1 LRTAAKATISLRAR
15 LIYPTP
21 SNDSV
26 AERGDTIPKIFKG
39 LFIMKKSLLAGASAL
54 LACSPAMLMAEEG
67 MWLPSQTGSLA
78 ADLKAA
84 GLELDPATLGDLNR
98 PPLTAIAS
106 LGGCSAAFLS
116 PQGLVATNHH
126 CVAGSLQYNS
136 SPENDYLTNGFLA
149 KTLGDELPAAP
160 GSRVY
165 VIEDLRNVTAAML
178 KGADKLD
185 GRARYD
191 RLQANRTALI
201 EACEKQANRRCD
213 VRAYFGGQQ
222 YWLQQQ
228 LEIKD
233 VRLVYAPA
241 AGVGNFGGEKDNW
254 MWPRHTGDFSFYRAY
269 VAPDGSSAAFSK
281 DNVPFKP
288 KAWLPIAKDG
298 VKDGDFI
305 MVAGFP
311 GTTERLR
318 TAEEARFYYEEL
330 YPYQQRMLAEYG
342 DRIDELT
349 AGNQAA
355 AIAYAAT
362 LQGVENY
369 EKKIAG
375 QMAGADAIS
384 LVEKKQAEEAGF
396 RAWIKA
402 DPKREAQYGAALAE
416 LDRLIAESNAEALA
430 DAKRGMLG
438 RGQLYGAAR
447 QLYRWAN
454 EQAKPDKDREP
465 GYQERDRA
473 FMTQGMQRIER
484 RYVAE
489 IDKALWADGI
499 AEYRTLPA
507 DKRSAAFD
515 AFMEGRDLASFYAAT
530 ELGNTAKR
538 MEWMGKSVA
547 DFKASSDPFIQLAV
561 ATYDEA
567 MANEAKEKARS
578 GTVQKARSKVMEARL
593 AYAASQGKQMYPDAN
608 GSLRF
613 TYGKV
618 TGKAVDGQV
627 WTPFTTAEGIVA
639 KHTGR
644 GEFDAPD
651 KMIELIKAKDYGRYV
666 APELGTLPVDFLST
680 VDITNGNSG
689 SSTLNARGEFVG
701 LAFDGTIEGVV
712 SDWMYDPKINHT
724 IHVDSRFML
733 WTMEKVDGADA
744 LLAEMGVKTN

>member
-1 LRTAAKATISLRAR
+1 MKTILR
-15 LIYPTP
+15 
-21 SNDSV
+21 
-26 AERGDTIPKIFKG
+26 
-39 LFIMKKSLLAGASAL
+39 AGASAL
-54 LACSPAMLMAEEG
+54 LLAAPAIAAADEG
-67 MWLPSQTGSLA
+67 MWLPSQTGA
-78 ADLKAA
+78 IADEMKAA
-84 GLELDPATLGDLNR
+84 GLELDAKTLGDLQR

-136 SPENDYLTNGFLA
+136 SPENDYLTDGFLA
-149 KTLGDELPAAP
+149 KALGDELPAAP
-160 GSRVY
+160 GSRIY
-165 VIEDLRNVTAAML
+165 VIEDLRDVTAAML
-178 KGADKLD
+178 KGADKLE

-213 VRAYFGGQQ
+213 VRAYFGGAQ

-228 LEIKD
+228 LEIQD

-241 AGVGNFGGEKDNW
+241 GGVGNFGGEKDNW

-288 KAWLPIAKDG
+288 KAWLPIAKEG
-298 VKDGDFI
+298 VKEGDFV

-318 TAEEARFYYEEL
+318 TADEARFYYEEL

-342 DRIDELT
+342 DSIDALT

-375 QMAGADAIS
+375 QLAGAEAIS
-384 LVEKKQAEEAGF
+384 LVAKKQAEEERF

-402 DPKREAQYGAALAE
+402 DPAREAQYAALAE
-416 LDRLIAESNAEALA
+416 LDRLVAETNAVSLA
-430 DAKRGMLG
+430 DAKRGLIG

-447 QLYRWAN
+447 TLYRWAN
-454 EQAKPDKDREP
+454 EQAKADKDREP
-465 GYQERDRA
+465 GFQARDKA
-473 FMTQGMQRIER
+473 FMTQRMQVIER
-484 RYVAE
+484 RYVQA
-489 IDKALWADGI
+489 IDQQLWADGI

-507 DKRSAAFD
+507 DQRIASFD
-515 AFMEGRDLASFYAAT
+515 AFMEGRELASLYAGS
-530 ELGNTAKR
+530 ELGTAAKR
-538 MEWMGKSVA
+538 MEWMGKTPA

-567 MANEAKEKARS
+567 MAAEAADKERAGR
-578 GTVQKARSKVMEARL
+578 VQKARSLVMAARL
-593 AYAASQGKQMYPDAN
+593 AYAASQGKTMYPDAN

-627 WTPFTTAEGIVA
+627 WTAFTTAEGIVA

-651 KMIELIKAKDYGRYV
+651 KMIELIKAKDYGSYI
-666 APELGTLPVDFLST
+666 APALGTLPVDFMST

-712 SDWMYDPKINHT
+712 SDWMYDPAINRT

-733 WTMEKVDGADA
+733 WTMDKVDGATR
-744 LLAEMGVKTN
+744 LLEEMGVK

>member
-1 LRTAAKATISLRAR
+1 
-15 LIYPTP
+15 
-21 SNDSV
+21 
-26 AERGDTIPKIFKG
+26 
-39 LFIMKKSLLAGASAL
+39 MKKFLLAGASAL
-54 LACSPAMLMAEEG
+54 MLSAPAMVHADEG
-67 MWLPSQTGSLA
+67 MWLPSQTGA
-78 ADLKAA
+78 IAEDMKAA
-84 GLELDPATLGDLNR
+84 GLELDAKTLGDLQR

-165 VIEDLRNVTAAML
+165 VIEDLRNVTADVL
-178 KGADKLD
+178 KGTEKLD

-191 RLQANRTALI
+191 RLQANRTTLI
-201 EACEKQANRRCD
+201 EACERQANRRCD
-213 VRAYFGGQQ
+213 VRAYFGGAQ

-228 LEIKD
+228 LEIQD

-269 VAPDGSSAAFSK
+269 VAPDGSSAPFAK
-281 DNVPFKP
+281 ENVPFKP
-288 KAWLPIAKDG
+288 KAWLPIAKEG
-298 VKDGDFI
+298 VKEGDFV

-318 TAEEARFYYEEL
+318 TADEARFSYEEL
-330 YPYQQRMLAEYG
+330 YPYQQRMLTEYG
-342 DRIDELT
+342 NRIDELT
-349 AGNQAA
+349 AGDQAA
-355 AIAYAAT
+355 TIAYAAT

-375 QMAGADAIS
+375 QMAGAEAIS
-384 LVEKKQAEEAGF
+384 LVAKKQTEEAGF
-396 RAWIKA
+396 RTWIKA

-416 LDRLIAESNAEALA
+416 LDKLIAEGNAAALA

-447 QLYRWAN
+447 SLYRWAN

-465 GYQERDRA
+465 GYQARDKA

-484 RYVAE
+484 RYVQA
-489 IDKALWADGI
+489 IDQQLWADGI

-507 DKRSAAFD
+507 DQRNKSFD
-515 AFMEGRDLASFYAAT
+515 AFMEGRDLASMYAAS
-530 ELGNTAKR
+530 ELGTTAR
-538 MEWMGKSVA
+538 RLEWMTKTPA
-547 DFKASSDPFIQLAV
+547 DFRASSDPFIQLAV

-567 MANEAKEKARS
+567 MKNEADEKERA
-578 GTVQKARSKVMEARL
+578 GQVQKARSKVMEARL
-593 AYAASQGKQMYPDAN
+593 AYAASQGKTMYPDAN

-618 TGKAVDGQV
+618 TGKAVDGQI
-627 WTPFTTAEGIVA
+627 WTPFTTAEGILA

-651 KMIELIKAKDYGRYV
+651 KMIELIKAKDYGRWI
-666 APELGTLPVDFLST
+666 APELGTLPVDYLST

-712 SDWMYDPKINHT
+712 SDWMYDPKINRT

-733 WTMEKVDGADA
+733 WTMEKVDGADR
-744 LLAEMGVKTN
+744 LLAEMGVK

>member
-1 LRTAAKATISLRAR
+1 
-15 LIYPTP
+15 
-21 SNDSV
+21 
-26 AERGDTIPKIFKG
+26 
-39 LFIMKKSLLAGASAL
+39 MKNFLLAGASAL
-54 LACSPAMLMAEEG
+54 MIAAPAAVHADEG
-67 MWLPSQTGSLA
+67 MWLPSQTGA
-78 ADLKAA
+78 IAEQMKAA
-84 GLELDPATLGDLNR
+84 GLELDPTKLGDLNT

-116 PQGLVATNHH
+116 PEGLVATNHH

-136 SPENDYLTNGFLA
+136 SPEADYLTNGFLA
-149 KTLGDELPAAP
+149 ATLGDELPAAP
-160 GSRVY
+160 GSRIY
-165 VIEDLRNVTAAML
+165 VIEDLRDVSAAML

-191 RLQANRTALI
+191 RLQANRAALI

-241 AGVGNFGGEKDNW
+241 GGVGNFGGEKDNW
-254 MWPRHTGDFSFYRAY
+254 QWPRHTGDFAFYRAY
-269 VAPDGSSAAFSK
+269 VAPDGSSAAFAK
-281 DNVPFKP
+281 ENVPFKP
-288 KAWLPIAKDG
+288 KAFLPIAKDG
-298 VKDGDFI
+298 VKEGDFI

-318 TAEEARFYYEEL
+318 TAEEARFYYQDL
-330 YPYQQRMLAEYG
+330 YPYQQQGLAEYG
-342 DRIDELT
+342 DMIDALT

-355 AIAYAAT
+355 TIAYAAT
-362 LQGVENY
+362 LQGIENY

-375 QMAGADAIS
+375 QLAGADAIS
-384 LVEKKQAEEAGF
+384 LIDKKAAEEAGF

-402 DPKREAQYGAALAE
+402 DAKREAQYVPALAK
-416 LDRLIAESNAEALA
+416 LDGLVTENNAAALA

-447 QLYRWAN
+447 TLYRWAN
-454 EQAKPDKDREP
+454 EQAKPNKDREP
-465 GYQERDRA
+465 GFQERDRA

-489 IDKALWADGI
+489 IDKAIWEDGI

-507 DKRSAAFD
+507 EDRIASFD
-515 AFMEGRDLASFYAAT
+515 AFMDRRDLASLYAAT

-567 MANEAKEKARS
+567 LAAEAEDKARS
-578 GTVQKARSKVMEARL
+578 GEVQKARSKVMEARL
-593 AYAASQGKQMYPDAN
+593 AYAASQGKTMYPDAN

-651 KMIELIKAKDYGRYV
+651 KMIELIKAKDYGSYV
-666 APELGTLPVDFLST
+666 APELGTLPVDFMST

-712 SDWMYDPKINHT
+712 
-724 IHVDSRFML
+724 
-733 WTMEKVDGADA
+733 
-744 LLAEMGVKTN
+744 

>member
-1 LRTAAKATISLRAR
+1 
-15 LIYPTP
+15 
-21 SNDSV
+21 
-26 AERGDTIPKIFKG
+26 
-39 LFIMKKSLLAGASAL
+39 MKKFLLTGASAL
-54 LACSPAMLMAEEG
+54 MLAAPVTAKADEG
-67 MWLPSQTGSLA
+67 MWLPSQTSA
-78 ADLKAA
+78 IAEEMKAA
-84 GLELDPATLGDLNR
+84 GLELDAETLGDLQR

-149 KTLGDELPAAP
+149 ATFADELPAAP

-165 VIEDLRNVTAAML
+165 VIEDLRNVTKEML

-191 RLQANRTALI
+191 RLQANRAALI

-228 LEIKD
+228 LEIQD

-269 VAPDGSSAAFSK
+269 VAPDGSSAPFSK

-288 KAWLPIAKDG
+288 KAWLPIAKEG
-298 VKDGDFI
+298 VKEGDFV

-318 TAEEARFYYEEL
+318 TADEARFYYEEL
-330 YPYQQRMLAEYG
+330 YPYQQKMLTDYG
-342 DRIDELT
+342 NRIDELT

-355 AIAYAAT
+355 VIAYAAT
-362 LQGVENY
+362 LQGTENY

-375 QMAGADAIS
+375 QLAGAEAIS
-384 LVEKKQAEEAGF
+384 LVAKKQAEEGAF

-402 DPKREAQYGAALAE
+402 DPAREAQYGAALAE
-416 LDRLIAESNAEALA
+416 LDTLVAEANSVSLA
-430 DAKRGMLG
+430 DAKRGLLG

-447 QLYRWAN
+447 TLYRWAI

-465 GYQERDRA
+465 GFQARDKA
-473 FMTQGMQRIER
+473 FMTQRMQVIER
-484 RYVAE
+484 RYVQA
-489 IDKALWADGI
+489 IDQQLWADGI

-507 DKRSAAFD
+507 DQRNKSFD
-515 AFMEGRDLASFYAAT
+515 AFMEGKDLASFYDGT
-530 ELGNTAKR
+530 ELGTAAKR
-538 MEWMGKSVA
+538 IEWMGKTPD

-567 MANEAKEKARS
+567 MAAEAADKERS
-578 GTVQKARSKVMEARL
+578 GRVQKARSKVMEARL
-593 AYAASQGKQMYPDAN
+593 AYAASLGKTLYPDAN

-627 WTPFTTAEGIVA
+627 WTAFTTAEGILA

-651 KMIELIKAKDYGRYV
+651 TMIDLIKAKDYGVYA
-666 APELGTLPVDFLST
+666 APALGTLPVDFLST

-712 SDWMYDPKINHT
+712 SDWMYDPAINRT

-733 WTMEKVDGADA
+733 WTMDKVDGAQR
-744 LLAEMGVKTN
+744 LLAEMGVK

>member
-1 LRTAAKATISLRAR
+1 
-15 LIYPTP
+15 
-21 SNDSV
+21 
-26 AERGDTIPKIFKG
+26 
-39 LFIMKKSLLAGASAL
+39 MKNFLLAGACAL
-54 LACSPAMLMAEEG
+54 TLAAPTAAMADEG
-67 MWLPSQTGSLA
+67 MWLPSQTGA
-78 ADLKAA
+78 IADAMKAA
-84 GLELDPATLGDLNR
+84 GLELDAATLGDLQR
-98 PPLTAIAS
+98 APLTAIAS

-149 KTLGDELPAAP
+149 AGFGDELPAAP
-160 GSRVY
+160 GSRIY
-165 VIEDLRNVTAAML
+165 VIEDLRDVSAAML
-178 KGADKLD
+178 KGADKLE

-201 EACEKQANRRCD
+201 EACERQANRRCD

-241 AGVGNFGGEKDNW
+241 GGVGNFGGEKDNW
-254 MWPRHTGDFSFYRAY
+254 MWPRHTGDFAFYRAY
-269 VAPDGSSAAFSK
+269 VAPDGSSAAFAA

-288 KAWLPIAKDG
+288 KAFLPIAKQG
-298 VKDGDFI
+298 VKEGDFV

-342 DRIDELT
+342 DLIDALT

-355 AIAYAAT
+355 TIAYAAS
-362 LQGVENY
+362 LQGIENY

-375 QMAGADAIS
+375 QLAGADAIS
-384 LVEKKQAEEAGF
+384 LIEKKAAEEAAF
-396 RAWIKA
+396 RAWIAA
-402 DPKREAQYGAALAE
+402 DPKRQAQYGAALTE
-416 LDRLIAESNAEALA
+416 LDRLVADSNAEALA
-430 DAKRGMLG
+430 DARRGLLG

-447 QLYRWAN
+447 RLYRWAN
-454 EQAKPDKDREP
+454 EQAKPDKSREP

-473 FMTQGMQRIER
+473 FMTQSMQRIER

-489 IDKALWADGI
+489 IDKALWEDGI
-499 AEYRTLPA
+499 AEYRELGA
-507 DKRSAAFD
+507 EDRNKSFD
-515 AFMEGRDLASFYAAT
+515 AFMEGRDLASLYAT
-530 ELGNTAKR
+530 TGLDETAKR
-538 MEWMGKSVA
+538 LEWMGKSVA
-547 DFKASSDPFIQLAV
+547 DFKASNDPFIQLAV
-561 ATYDEA
+561 ATHDEA
-567 MANEAKEKARS
+567 MANEAEEKARS
-578 GTVQKARSKVMEARL
+578 GEVQKARSKVMEARL
-593 AYAASQGKQMYPDAN
+593 AYAASQGKTMFPDAN

-618 TGKAVDGQV
+618 SGKAVDGQV

-639 KHTGR
+639 KNTGR
-644 GEFDAPD
+644 GEFNAPD
-651 KMIELIKAKDYGRYV
+651 TMIELIKARDYGRYA

-712 SDWMYDPKINHT
+712 SDWMYDPAINRT

-733 WTMEKVDGADA
+733 WTMEKVDGATR
-744 LLAEMGVKTN
+744 LLKEMGVTAE

>member
-1 LRTAAKATISLRAR
+1 MGQAMSAAACPTGMARRNTKGTIA
-15 LIYPTP
+15 
-21 SNDSV
+21 
-26 AERGDTIPKIFKG
+26 
-39 LFIMKKSLLAGASAL
+39 MKKFLLAGASAL
-54 LACSPAMLMAEEG
+54 TIAIPAAALAEEG
-67 MWLPSQTGSLA
+67 MWLPSQTGA
-78 ADLKAA
+78 IADEMKAA
-84 GLELDPATLGDLNR
+84 GLELDAATLGDLQR

-149 KTLGDELPAAP
+149 QTLGDELPAAP

-213 VRAYFGGQQ
+213 VRAYFGGAQ

-269 VAPDGSSAAFSK
+269 VAPDGSSAPYAEE
-281 DNVPFKP
+281 NVPFKP
-288 KAWLPIAKDG
+288 KAFLPIARDG
-298 VKDGDFI
+298 VKEGDFI

-318 TAEEARFYYEEL
+318 TAEEARFEFAEL
-330 YPYQQRMLAEYG
+330 LPYQQRMLTEYG
-342 DRIDELT
+342 DLIDALT

-355 AIAYAAT
+355 TIAYAAT

-375 QMAGADAIS
+375 QLAGADAIS
-384 LVEKKQAEEAGF
+384 LIEKKQAEEAAF

-402 DPKREAQYGAALAE
+402 DPAREAQYGPALAE
-416 LDRLIAESNAEALA
+416 LDALITQGNAEALA
-430 DAKRGMLG
+430 DARRGMLG
-438 RGQLYGAAR
+438 RSQMLGAAIR
-447 QLYRWAN
+447 LYRWAN
-454 EQAKPDKDREP
+454 EQAKPEKDREP
-465 GYQERDRA
+465 GYQARDKA
-473 FMTQGMQRIER
+473 FFVQSMQRIER
-484 RYVAE
+484 RYVSDIEQA
-489 IDKALWADGI
+489 IWAD
-499 AEYRTLPA
+499 ALEEYGQLAPEDRNQ
-507 DKRSAAFD
+507 SFD
-515 AFMEGRDLASFYAAT
+515 AYMEGRDIASLYATTQLGDTAT
-530 ELGNTAKR
+530 R
-538 MEWMGKSVA
+538 MAWMDKPVA
-547 DFKASSDPFIQLAV
+547 EFRASEDPFIQLAV
-561 ATYDEA
+561 AMYDEGL
-567 MANEAKEKARS
+567 ANEAEAKERS
-578 GTVQKARSKVMEARL
+578 GTVQKARSRVMQARL
-593 AYAASQGKQMYPDAN
+593 AYAASQGRTMYPDAN

-618 TGKAVDGQV
+618 TGKAVDGQI

-651 KMIELIKAKDYGRYV
+651 KMVELIKARDYGRWA
-666 APELGTLPVDFLST
+666 APELGTLPVDYLST

-712 SDWMYDPKINHT
+712 SDWMYDPAINRT

-733 WTMEKVDGADA
+733 WTMEKVDGADR
-744 LLAEMGVKTN
+744 LLAEMGVK

>member
-1 LRTAAKATISLRAR
+1 
-15 LIYPTP
+15 
-21 SNDSV
+21 
-26 AERGDTIPKIFKG
+26 
-39 LFIMKKSLLAGASAL
+39 MKKFLLAGASAL
-54 LACSPAMLMAEEG
+54 MIAAPAALRADEG
-67 MWLPSQTGSLA
+67 MWLPSQTGALA
-78 ADLKAA
+78 DQMKAA
-84 GLELDPATLGDLNR
+84 GLELDAKTLGDLQR

-116 PQGLVATNHH
+116 PDGLVATNHH

-149 KTLGDELPAAP
+149 ATLGDELPAAP

-165 VIEDLRNVTAAML
+165 VIEDLRDVSAAML
-178 KGADKLD
+178 KGADKLE
-185 GRARYD
+185 GRARFD
-191 RLQANRTALI
+191 RLQANRAALI

-318 TAEEARFYYEEL
+318 TAEEARFYYDEL
-330 YPYQQRMLAEYG
+330 YPYQQRMLTEYG
-342 DRIDELT
+342 NRIDELT

-355 AIAYAAT
+355 TIAYAAT

-384 LVEKKQAEEAGF
+384 LIEKKQAEEADF

-416 LDRLIAESNAEALA
+416 YDRMITEGNAAALA
-430 DAKRGMLG
+430 DQRKGMLA
-438 RGQLYGAAR
+438 RGQLYAAAR

-454 EQAKPDKDREP
+454 EQAKPNKDREP
-465 GYQERDRA
+465 GYQDRDRA

-489 IDKALWADGI
+489 IDKALWEDGI
-499 AEYRTLPA
+499 AEYRQLGA
-507 DKRSAAFD
+507 DDRVKSFD
-515 AFMEGRDLASFYAAT
+515 GFMEGRDLASFYAAT

-538 MEWMGKSVA
+538 MEWMGKSVD

-567 MANEAKEKARS
+567 MTAEAADKARQ
-578 GTVQKARSKVMEARL
+578 GNLQKARSKVMEGRL
-593 AYAASQGKQMYPDAN
+593 AYAASLGKTMYPDAN

-627 WTPFTTAEGIVA
+627 WTPFTTAEGIAA

-651 KMIELIKAKDYGRYV
+651 KMIELIKAKDYGRYA

-712 SDWMYDPKINHT
+712 SDWMYDPKINRT

-733 WTMEKVDGADA
+733 WTMEKVDGAGR
-744 LLAEMGVKTN
+744 LLKEMGVTAQ

>member
-1 LRTAAKATISLRAR
+1 
-15 LIYPTP
+15 
-21 SNDSV
+21 
-26 AERGDTIPKIFKG
+26 
-39 LFIMKKSLLAGASAL
+39 MKKFLLAGACAL
-54 LACSPAMLMAEEG
+54 TFCAPAALFAEEG
-67 MWLPSQTGSLA
+67 MWLPSQTGAIA
-78 ADLKAA
+78 AAMKQA
-84 GLELDPATLGDLNR
+84 GLELDAATLGDLQR

-116 PQGLVATNHH
+116 SDGLVATNHH

-149 KTLGDELPAAP
+149 ATLADELPAAP
-160 GSRVY
+160 GSRIY
-165 VIEDLRNVTAAML
+165 VIEDLRDVSAAML
-178 KGADKLD
+178 KGADKLE

-228 LEIKD
+228 LEIRD
-233 VRLVYAPA
+233 VRLAYAPA

-254 MWPRHTGDFSFYRAY
+254 MWPRHTGDFAFYRAY
-269 VAPDGSSAAFSK
+269 VAPDGSSAPFAA

-288 KAWLPIAKDG
+288 KAFLPIARQG
-298 VKDGDFI
+298 VKEGDFI

-342 DRIDELT
+342 DLIDALT
-349 AGNQAA
+349 AGNDAA
-355 AIAYAAT
+355 TIAYAAT

-384 LVEKKQAEEAGF
+384 LIEKKAAEEAGF
-396 RAWIKA
+396 RSWIAA
-402 DPKREAQYGAALAE
+402 DPERQAQYGAALAE
-416 LDRLIAESNAEALA
+416 LDRLVAQGNAAALA
-430 DAKRGMLG
+430 DARRGLLS

-454 EQAKPDKDREP
+454 EQARPDKDREP

-473 FMTQGMQRIER
+473 FMTQAMQRIER
-484 RYVAE
+484 RYVPE
-489 IDKALWADGI
+489 IDKAIWEDGI
-499 AEYRTLPA
+499 TEYRTLPA
-507 DKRSAAFD
+507 DQRNTSFD
-515 AFMEGRDLASFYAAT
+515 AFMQGRDLASLYATT
-530 ELGNTAKR
+530 ELGNTPKR
-538 MEWMGKSVA
+538 MEWMGRSVD
-547 DFKASSDPFIQLAV
+547 DFKASDDPFIQLAV
-561 ATYDEA
+561 ATYDAAIADEA
-567 MANEAKEKARS
+567 SEKARA
-578 GTVQKARSKVMEARL
+578 GEMHKARSKVMEARL
-593 AYAASQGKQMYPDAN
+593 AYAASLGKTMYPDAN

-613 TYGKV
+613 TFGKV

-651 KMIELIKAKDYGRYV
+651 KMVELIKARDYGRHA
-666 APELGTLPVDFLST
+666 APELGTLPVDYLST

-712 SDWMYDPKINHT
+712 SDWMYDPAINRT

-733 WTMEKVDGADA
+733 WTMEKVDGATR
-744 LLAEMGVKTN
+744 LLAEMGVVAE

>member
-1 LRTAAKATISLRAR
+1 ML
-15 LIYPTP
+15 P
-21 SNDSV
+21 
-26 AERGDTIPKIFKG
+26 
-39 LFIMKKSLLAGASAL
+39 MKKFLLAGASVLTVCVPGAAL
-54 LACSPAMLMAEEG
+54 ADEG
-67 MWLPSQTGSLA
+67 MWLPSQTGA
-78 ADLKAA
+78 IADEMKAA
-84 GLELDPATLGDLNR
+84 GLELDPTTLGDLQR

-165 VIEDLRNVTAAML
+165 VIEDLRNVTAAMM
-178 KGADKLD
+178 KGADKLE

-269 VAPDGSSAAFSK
+269 VAPDGSSADYAEE
-281 DNVPFKP
+281 NVPFKP
-288 KAWLPIAKDG
+288 KAWLPIAKQG
-298 VKDGDFI
+298 VKEGDFI

-330 YPYQQRMLAEYG
+330 YPYQQRMLTEYG
-342 DRIDELT
+342 DLIDALT
-349 AGNQAA
+349 EGNAA
-355 AIAYAAT
+355 AKIAYAAT

-375 QMAGADAIS
+375 QLAGADAIS
-384 LVEKKQAEEAGF
+384 LIEKKQAEEEAF
-396 RAWIKA
+396 RAWIAA
-402 DPKREAQYGAALAE
+402 DPAREAKYGAALAE
-416 LDRLIAESNAEALA
+416 LDRLIAENNAEALA
-430 DAKRGMLG
+430 DARRGMIG
-438 RGQLYGAAR
+438 RSQLLGAASR
-447 QLYRWAN
+447 LYRWAN

-465 GYQERDRA
+465 GFMARDKA
-473 FMTQGMQRIER
+473 FFVQSLQRIER
-484 RYVAE
+484 RFVAE
-489 IDKALWADGI
+489 IEQGLWAD
-499 AEYRTLPA
+499 ALDEYRQLGA
-507 DKRSAAFD
+507 DDRNKSFD
-515 AFMEGRDLASFYAAT
+515 AFMEGRDLASLYAETGLGDTAT
-530 ELGNTAKR
+530 RLAWLDKP
-538 MEWMGKSVA
+538 VA
-547 DFKASSDPFIQLAV
+547 EFKASEDPFIQLAV
-561 ATYDEA
+561 AMYDEG
-567 MANEAKEKARS
+567 MAREAAEKARS
-578 GTVQKARSKVMEARL
+578 GELQKARSKVMEARL
-593 AYAASQGKQMYPDAN
+593 AYAASQGKTMYPDAN

-618 TGKAVDGQV
+618 TGKAVDGQI

-651 KMIELIKAKDYGRYV
+651 KMIELIKAKDYGQYA

-712 SDWMYDPKINHT
+712 SDWMYDPKINRT

-733 WTMEKVDGADA
+733 WTMEKVDGATR
-744 LLAEMGVKTN
+744 LLDEMGVTSR

>member
-1 LRTAAKATISLRAR
+1 M
-15 LIYPTP
+15 P
-21 SNDSV
+21 D
-26 AERGDTIPKIFKG
+26 
-39 LFIMKKSLLAGASAL
+39 MKKFLLAGASAL
-54 LACSPAMLMAEEG
+54 MIAAPAALRADEG
-67 MWLPSQTGSLA
+67 MWLPSQTGALA
-78 ADLKAA
+78 DQMKAA
-84 GLELDPATLGDLNR
+84 GLELDAKTLGDLQR

-116 PQGLVATNHH
+116 PDGLVATNHH

-149 KTLGDELPAAP
+149 ATLGDELPAAP

-165 VIEDLRNVTAAML
+165 VIEDLRDVSAAML
-178 KGADKLD
+178 KGADKLE
-185 GRARYD
+185 GRARFD
-191 RLQANRTALI
+191 RLQANRAALI

-318 TAEEARFYYEEL
+318 TAEEARFYYDEL
-330 YPYQQRMLAEYG
+330 YPYQQRMLTEYG
-342 DRIDELT
+342 NRIDELT

-355 AIAYAAT
+355 TIAYAAT

-384 LVEKKQAEEAGF
+384 LVEKKQAEESGF

-402 DPKREAQYGAALAE
+402 DPKREVQYGAALAE
-416 LDRLIAESNAEALA
+416 YDRMITEGNAAALA
-430 DAKRGMLG
+430 DQRKGMLA
-438 RGQLYGAAR
+438 RGQLYAAAR

-454 EQAKPDKDREP
+454 EQAKPNKDREP
-465 GYQERDRA
+465 GYQDRDRA

-489 IDKALWADGI
+489 IDKALWEDGI
-499 AEYRTLPA
+499 AEYRQLGA
-507 DKRSAAFD
+507 DDRVKSFD
-515 AFMEGRDLASFYAAT
+515 GFMEGRDLASFYAAT

-567 MANEAKEKARS
+567 MTAEAADKARQ
-578 GTVQKARSKVMEARL
+578 GNLQKARSKVMEGRL
-593 AYAASQGKQMYPDAN
+593 AYAASLGKTMYPDAN

-627 WTPFTTAEGIVA
+627 WTPFTTAEGIAA

-651 KMIELIKAKDYGRYV
+651 KMIELIKAKDYGRYA

-712 SDWMYDPKINHT
+712 SDWMYDPKINRT

-733 WTMEKVDGADA
+733 WTMEKVDGAGR
-744 LLAEMGVKTN
+744 LLKEMGVTAQ

>member
-1 LRTAAKATISLRAR
+1 
-15 LIYPTP
+15 
-21 SNDSV
+21 
-26 AERGDTIPKIFKG
+26 
-39 LFIMKKSLLAGASAL
+39 MKKFLLAGASAL
-54 LACSPAMLMAEEG
+54 IAVLPNAALADEG
-67 MWLPSQTGSLA
+67 MWLPSQTGA
-78 ADLKAA
+78 IADQMKAA
-84 GLELDPATLGDLNR
+84 GLELDAKTLGDLQR

-149 KTLGDELPAAP
+149 ATLGDELPAAP

-165 VIEDLRNVTAAML
+165 VIEDLRNVTSDML
-178 KGADKLD
+178 KGADRLD

-201 EACEKQANRRCD
+201 EACERQANRRCD

-228 LEIKD
+228 LEIQD

-288 KAWLPIAKDG
+288 KAWLPIAKEG

-318 TAEEARFYYEEL
+318 SAEEARFYYEEL

-342 DRIDELT
+342 DRIDALT
-349 AGNQAA
+349 EGNQAA
-355 AIAYAAT
+355 TIAYAAT

-375 QMAGADAIS
+375 QLAGADAIS
-384 LVEKKQAEEAGF
+384 LVEKKQAEEAAF
-396 RAWIKA
+396 RAWISG
-402 DPKREAQYGAALAE
+402 DPKRQSQYGAALAE
-416 LDRLIAESNAEALA
+416 LDRLVAESNAAALA
-430 DAKRGMLG
+430 DARKGMLS
-438 RGQLYGAAR
+438 RGQLYAAAR

-454 EQAKPDKDREP
+454 EQAKPDRQREP

-489 IDKALWADGI
+489 IDRALWQDGI
-499 AEYRTLPA
+499 AEYQQLPA
-507 DKRSAAFD
+507 DSRVRSFD

-530 ELGNTAKR
+530 ELGDTAKR
-538 MEWMGKSVA
+538 LEWMNRPVA
-547 DFKASSDPFIQLAV
+547 DFRASNDPFIQLAV

-567 MANEAKEKARS
+567 MAAEAAEKERAGR
-578 GTVQKARSKVMEARL
+578 VQKARSKVMEARL
-593 AYAASQGKQMYPDAN
+593 AYAASQGKTMYPDAN

-618 TGKAVDGQV
+618 TGKTVDGQV

-666 APELGTLPVDFLST
+666 APELGTLPVDYLST

-712 SDWMYDPKINHT
+712 SDWMYDPAINRT

-733 WTMEKVDGADA
+733 WTMEKVDGANR
-744 LLAEMGVKTN
+744 LLEEMGVTAG

>member
-1 LRTAAKATISLRAR
+1 MKTILR
-15 LIYPTP
+15 
-21 SNDSV
+21 
-26 AERGDTIPKIFKG
+26 
-39 LFIMKKSLLAGASAL
+39 AGASAL
-54 LACSPAMLMAEEG
+54 LLAAPAIATADEG
-67 MWLPSQTGSLA
+67 MWLPSQTGA
-78 ADLKAA
+78 IAEEMKAA
-84 GLELDPATLGDLNR
+84 GLELDAKTLGDLQR

-136 SPENDYLTNGFLA
+136 SPENDYLTDGFLA
-149 KTLGDELPAAP
+149 KTLADELPAAP
-160 GSRVY
+160 GSRIY
-165 VIEDLRNVTAAML
+165 VIEDLRDVTAAML
-178 KGADKLD
+178 KGADKLE

-213 VRAYFGGQQ
+213 VRAYFGGAQ

-228 LEIKD
+228 LEIQD

-241 AGVGNFGGEKDNW
+241 GGVGNFGGEKDNW
-254 MWPRHTGDFSFYRAY
+254 QWPRHTGDFSFYRAY

-288 KAWLPIAKDG
+288 KAWLPIAKEG
-298 VKDGDFI
+298 VKEGDFV

-318 TAEEARFYYEEL
+318 TADEARFYYEEL

-342 DRIDELT
+342 DSIDALT

-355 AIAYAAT
+355 TIAYAAT

-375 QMAGADAIS
+375 QLAGADAIS
-384 LVEKKQAEEAGF
+384 LTQKKAAEEAAF

-402 DPKREAQYGAALAE
+402 DPAREAQYGAALAE
-416 LDRLIAESNAEALA
+416 LDRLVAETNAASLA
-430 DAKRGMLG
+430 DAKRGLLG

-447 QLYRWAN
+447 TLYRWAN

-465 GYQERDRA
+465 GFQARDKA
-473 FMTQGMQRIER
+473 LMTQRMQVIER
-484 RYVAE
+484 RYVEA
-489 IDKALWADGI
+489 IDQQLFADAI

-507 DKRSAAFD
+507 DQRVKSFD
-515 AFMEGRDLASFYAAT
+515 AFLEGKDLAALYAGS
-530 ELGNTAKR
+530 ELGTTAKR
-538 MEWMGKSVA
+538 LEWMGKTPA

-567 MANEAKEKARS
+567 MAAEAADKERAGR
-578 GTVQKARSKVMEARL
+578 VQKARSQVMAARL
-593 AYAASQGKQMYPDAN
+593 AYAASQGKTMYPDAN

-618 TGKAVDGQV
+618 TGKTVDGQV
-627 WTPFTTAEGIVA
+627 WTAFTTAEGLLA

-651 KMIELIKAKDYGRYV
+651 KMIELIKAKDYGSYT
-666 APELGTLPVDFLST
+666 APALGTLPVDFMST

-712 SDWMYDPKINHT
+712 SDWMYDPKINRT

-733 WTMEKVDGADA
+733 WTMDKVDGAQR
-744 LLAEMGVKTN
+744 LLGEMGVK

>member
-1 LRTAAKATISLRAR
+1 
-15 LIYPTP
+15 
-21 SNDSV
+21 
-26 AERGDTIPKIFKG
+26 
-39 LFIMKKSLLAGASAL
+39 MKKLLLAGASAL
-54 LACSPAMLMAEEG
+54 MIAAPAAVQADEG
-67 MWLPSQTGSLA
+67 MWLPSQTGA
-78 ADLKAA
+78 IAEEMKAA
-84 GLELDPATLGDLNR
+84 GLELDAATLGDLQR

-136 SPENDYLTNGFLA
+136 SPENDYLTDGFLA
-149 KTLGDELPAAP
+149 KTLADELPAAP

-165 VIEDLRNVTAAML
+165 VIEDLRDVTAAML
-178 KGADKLD
+178 KGADKLE

-201 EACEKQANRRCD
+201 EACERQANRRCD

-228 LEIKD
+228 LEIQD

-269 VAPDGSSAAFSK
+269 VAPDGSSAPFAK
-281 DNVPFKP
+281 ENVPFKP

-298 VKDGDFI
+298 VKEGDFI

-330 YPYQQRMLAEYG
+330 YPYQQRMLTEYG
-342 DRIDELT
+342 DLIDTLT
-349 AGNQAA
+349 EGNQAA
-355 AIAYAAT
+355 KIAYAAT

-375 QMAGADAIS
+375 QLAGADAIS
-384 LVEKKQAEEAGF
+384 LIEKKQAEEAAF

-402 DPKREAQYGAALAE
+402 DPAREAKYGAALAD
-416 LDRLIAESNAEALA
+416 LDRLIAENNAEAMA
-430 DAKRGMLG
+430 DARRGMTG
-438 RGQLYGAAR
+438 RGQLYSAAR
-447 QLYRWAN
+447 LLYRWAN
-454 EQAKPDKDREP
+454 EQAKPDKEREP

-473 FMTQGMQRIER
+473 FATQSLQRIER
-484 RYVAE
+484 RFVPE
-489 IDKALWADGI
+489 IDRALWEDAL
-499 AEYRTLPA
+499 AEYRELAPE
-507 DKRSAAFD
+507 DRNQSFD
-515 AFMEGRDLASFYAAT
+515 AFMEGRDLASLYATT
-530 ELGNTAKR
+530 ELGDTAKR
-538 MEWMGKSVA
+538 LEWLGKPVEA
-547 DFKASSDPFIQLAV
+547 FKASDDPFIQLAV

-567 MANEAKEKARS
+567 MADEAEEKARS
-578 GTVQKARSKVMEARL
+578 GDLQKARSKVMEARL
-593 AYAASQGKQMYPDAN
+593 AYAAAQGRTMYPDAN

-627 WTPFTTAEGIVA
+627 WTPFTTAEGILA

-651 KMIELIKAKDYGRYV
+651 KMIELIKAKDYGQYV

-689 SSTLNARGEFVG
+689 SSTLNAKGEFVG

-712 SDWMYDPKINHT
+712 SDWMYDPKINRT

-733 WTMEKVDGADA
+733 WTMDKVDGADR
-744 LLAEMGVKTN
+744 LLEEMGVTSE

>member
-1 LRTAAKATISLRAR
+1 
-15 LIYPTP
+15 
-21 SNDSV
+21 
-26 AERGDTIPKIFKG
+26 
-39 LFIMKKSLLAGASAL
+39 MKKILLTGASAMML
-54 LACSPAMLMAEEG
+54 SAPAVVSADEG
-67 MWLPSQTGSLA
+67 MWLPSQTGA
-78 ADLKAA
+78 IADEMKAA
-84 GLELDPATLGDLNR
+84 GLELDAKTLGDLQR

-116 PQGLVATNHH
+116 PEGLVATNHH

-136 SPENDYLTNGFLA
+136 SPEKDYLTNGFLA
-149 KTLGDELPAAP
+149 VTLADELPAVP

-165 VIEDLRNVTAAML
+165 VIEDLRDVSATML
-178 KGADKLD
+178 KGIEKLE

-233 VRLVYAPA
+233 VRLAYAPA
-241 AGVGNFGGEKDNW
+241 GGVGNFGGEKDNW
-254 MWPRHTGDFSFYRAY
+254 MWPRHTGDFAFYRAY
-269 VAPDGSSAAFSK
+269 VAPDGSSAPFAK
-281 DNVPFKP
+281 ENVPFKP

-318 TAEEARFYYEEL
+318 TAAEARFSYEEL
-330 YPYQQRMLAEYG
+330 YPYQQKGLTDYG
-342 DRIDELT
+342 NLIDALT

-355 AIAYAAT
+355 TIAYAAT
-362 LQGVENY
+362 LQGIENY

-384 LVEKKQAEEAGF
+384 LIDKKVAEEAGF
-396 RAWIKA
+396 RAWVKA
-402 DPKREAQYGAALAE
+402 DPKREARYGAALAE
-416 LDRLIAESNAEALA
+416 LDRLIAEGNAVALA
-430 DAKRGMLG
+430 DAKKGLLG

-447 QLYRWAN
+447 SLYRWAN

-465 GYQERDRA
+465 GFQERDRA

-484 RYVAE
+484 RYVPE
-489 IDKALWADGI
+489 IDKALWEDGM
-499 AEYRTLPA
+499 AEYRTL
-507 DKRSAAFD
+507 SAEQRNKSFD
-515 AFMEGRDLASFYAAT
+515 TFMEGRELAALYAGT
-530 ELGNTAKR
+530 ELGTTAKR
-538 MEWMGKSVA
+538 MEWLGKPVA
-547 DFKASSDPFIQLAV
+547 EFKASKDPFIQLAV

-567 MANEAKEKARS
+567 ISNEAEDKERS
-578 GTVQKARSKVMEARL
+578 GRVQKARSKVMEARL
-593 AYAASQGKQMYPDAN
+593 AYAASQGKTMYPDAN

-618 TGKAVDGQV
+618 TGKTVDGQI
-627 WTPFTTAEGIVA
+627 WPAFTTAEGLVA

-651 KMIELIKAKDYGRYV
+651 TMVELIKAKDYGRFA
-666 APELGTLPVDFLST
+666 APALGTLPVDFMST

-712 SDWMYDPKINHT
+712 SDWMYDPKINRT

-733 WTMEKVDGADA
+733 WTMEKVDGAGR
-744 LLAEMGVKTN
+744 LLKEMGVAAK

>member
-1 LRTAAKATISLRAR
+1 
-15 LIYPTP
+15 
-21 SNDSV
+21 
-26 AERGDTIPKIFKG
+26 
-39 LFIMKKSLLAGASAL
+39 MKTFLLAGASAL
-54 LACSPAMLMAEEG
+54 MLAAPVAALADEG
-67 MWLPSQTGSLA
+67 MWLPSQTGA
-78 ADLKAA
+78 IAEDMKAA
-84 GLELDPATLGDLNR
+84 GLELDAKTLGDLQR

-165 VIEDLRNVTAAML
+165 VIEDLRNVTADML
-178 KGADKLD
+178 KGADKLE

-191 RLQANRTALI
+191 RLQANRAALI
-201 EACEKQANRRCD
+201 TACEKQANRRCD
-213 VRAYFGGQQ
+213 VRAYFGGAQ

-228 LEIKD
+228 LEIQD

-241 AGVGNFGGEKDNW
+241 GGVGNFGGEKDNW

-269 VAPDGSSAAFSK
+269 VAPDGSSAPFSK

-298 VKDGDFI
+298 VKEGDFV

-318 TAEEARFYYEEL
+318 SAEEARFYYEEL
-330 YPYQQRMLAEYG
+330 YPYQQRMLTEYG
-342 DRIDELT
+342 NRIDELT

-355 AIAYAAT
+355 VIAYAAT
-362 LQGVENY
+362 LQGTENY

-375 QMAGADAIS
+375 QLAGAEAIS
-384 LVEKKQAEEAGF
+384 LVAKKQTEEAAF

-402 DPKREAQYGAALAE
+402 DPAREAQYGAALAE
-416 LDRLIAESNAEALA
+416 LDKLVSETNAVSLA
-430 DAKRGMLG
+430 DAKRGMIG

-447 QLYRWAN
+447 TLYRWAN
-454 EQAKPDKDREP
+454 EQAKADKDREP
-465 GYQERDRA
+465 GFQARDKA
-473 FMTQGMQRIER
+473 FMTQRMQVIER
-484 RYVAE
+484 RYVQA
-489 IDKALWADGI
+489 IDQQLWADGI

-507 DKRSAAFD
+507 DQRIASFD
-515 AFMEGRDLASFYAAT
+515 AFMEGREIASLYAGS
-530 ELGNTAKR
+530 ELGTAAKR
-538 MEWMGKSVA
+538 LEWMGKSPA

-561 ATYDEA
+561 ATYEEA
-567 MANEAKEKARS
+567 MAAEAADKERS
-578 GTVQKARSKVMEARL
+578 GRVQKARSAVMAARL
-593 AYAASQGKQMYPDAN
+593 AYAASQGKTMYPDAN

-627 WTPFTTAEGIVA
+627 WTAFTTAEGIVA

-651 KMIELIKAKDYGRYV
+651 KMIDLIKAKDYGSYT
-666 APELGTLPVDFLST
+666 APALGTLPVDFMST

-712 SDWMYDPKINHT
+712 SDWMYDPKINRT

-733 WTMEKVDGADA
+733 WTMDKVDGAQR
-744 LLAEMGVKTN
+744 LLEEMGVK

>member
-1 LRTAAKATISLRAR
+1 
-15 LIYPTP
+15 
-21 SNDSV
+21 
-26 AERGDTIPKIFKG
+26 
-39 LFIMKKSLLAGASAL
+39 MKNYLLAGASAL
-54 LACSPAMLMAEEG
+54 MLSAPAVVLADEG
-67 MWLPSQTGSLA
+67 MWLPSQTGA
-78 ADLKAA
+78 IADQMKAA
-84 GLELDPATLGDLNR
+84 GLELDAKTLGDLQR

-116 PQGLVATNHH
+116 PEGLVATNHH

-149 KTLGDELPAAP
+149 ATLADELPAAP

-165 VIEDLRNVTAAML
+165 VIEDLRDVSAAML
-178 KGADKLD
+178 KGADKLE
-185 GRARYD
+185 GRARFD

-241 AGVGNFGGEKDNW
+241 GGVGNFGGEKDNW

-298 VKDGDFI
+298 VKEGDFI

-318 TAEEARFYYEEL
+318 TADEARFSYEEL
-330 YPYQQRMLAEYG
+330 YPYQQKGLTDYG
-342 DRIDELT
+342 NLIDALT

-355 AIAYAAT
+355 TIAYAAT
-362 LQGVENY
+362 LQGIENY

-375 QMAGADAIS
+375 QMAGAEAIS

-402 DPKREAQYGAALAE
+402 DPAREAQYGAALAE
-416 LDRLIAESNAEALA
+416 LDRLIAEGNAAALA
-430 DAKRGMLG
+430 DAKKGLLG

-447 QLYRWAN
+447 SLYRWAN

-465 GYQERDRA
+465 GFQERDRA

-484 RYVAE
+484 RYVPE
-489 IDKALWADGI
+489 IDKALWEDGMT
-499 AEYRTLPA
+499 EYRTLPA
-507 DKRSAAFD
+507 EQRNKSFD
-515 AFMEGRDLASFYAAT
+515 AFMDGRDVASLYAAT
-530 ELGNTAKR
+530 ELGSTAKR
-538 MEWMGKSVA
+538 MEWLGKTPA

-567 MANEAKEKARS
+567 MANESAEKERS
-578 GTVQKARSKVMEARL
+578 GRVQKARSKVMEARL
-593 AYAASQGKQMYPDAN
+593 AYAASLGKTMYPDAN

-712 SDWMYDPKINHT
+712 SDWMYDPAINRT

-733 WTMEKVDGADA
+733 WTMEKVDGAQR
-744 LLAEMGVKTN
+744 LLKEMGVVSE

>member
-1 LRTAAKATISLRAR
+1 
-15 LIYPTP
+15 
-21 SNDSV
+21 
-26 AERGDTIPKIFKG
+26 
-39 LFIMKKSLLAGASAL
+39 MKKFLLAGASAL
-54 LACSPAMLMAEEG
+54 IAALPSAALADEG
-67 MWLPSQTGSLA
+67 MWLPSQTGA
-78 ADLKAA
+78 IAEQMKAA
-84 GLELDPATLGDLNR
+84 GLELDAKMLGDLQR

-149 KTLGDELPAAP
+149 ATLGDELPAAP
-160 GSRVY
+160 GSRIY
-165 VIEDLRNVTAAML
+165 VIEDLRNVTADML
-178 KGADKLD
+178 KGADRLD

-228 LEIKD
+228 LEIQD

-288 KAWLPIAKDG
+288 KAFLPIAKEG

-318 TAEEARFYYEEL
+318 TADEARFYYEEL

-349 AGNQAA
+349 EGNQAA
-355 AIAYAAT
+355 TIAYAAT

-375 QMAGADAIS
+375 QLAGADAIS
-384 LVEKKQAEEAGF
+384 LVDKKRAEEAGF
-396 RAWIKA
+396 RDWIKA
-402 DPKREAQYGAALAE
+402 DPKRQAQYGAALAE
-416 LDRLIAESNAEALA
+416 LDRLVAESNAAALA
-430 DAKRGMLG
+430 DARKGMLS
-438 RGQLYGAAR
+438 RGQLYAAAR

-489 IDKALWADGI
+489 IDQALWADGI
-499 AEYRTLPA
+499 AEYRQLPA
-507 DKRSAAFD
+507 DKRNKSFD

-530 ELGNTAKR
+530 ELGDTAKR
-538 MEWMGKSVA
+538 LEWMGRPVA
-547 DFKASSDPFIQLAV
+547 EFRASSDPFIQLAV
-561 ATYDEA
+561 ATHDEA
-567 MANEAKEKARS
+567 MAAEAAEKERAGR
-578 GTVQKARSKVMEARL
+578 VQKARSKVMEARL
-593 AYAASQGKQMYPDAN
+593 AYAASQGKTMYPDAN

-618 TGKAVDGQV
+618 TGKTVDGQI

-644 GEFDAPD
+644 GEFNAPE

-666 APELGTLPVDFLST
+666 APELGTLPVDYLST

-712 SDWMYDPKINHT
+712 SDWMYDPAINRT

-733 WTMEKVDGADA
+733 WTMEKVDGADR
-744 LLAEMGVKTN
+744 LLREMGVAAQ

>member
-1 LRTAAKATISLRAR
+1 
-15 LIYPTP
+15 
-21 SNDSV
+21 
-26 AERGDTIPKIFKG
+26 
-39 LFIMKKSLLAGASAL
+39 MKNYLLAGASAL
-54 LACSPAMLMAEEG
+54 MLSAPAAVLADEG
-67 MWLPSQTGSLA
+67 MWLPSQTGA
-78 ADLKAA
+78 IADQMKAA
-84 GLELDPATLGDLNR
+84 GLELDAKTLGDLQR

-116 PQGLVATNHH
+116 PEGLVATNHH

-149 KTLGDELPAAP
+149 ATLADELPAAP

-165 VIEDLRNVTAAML
+165 VIEDLRDVSAAML
-178 KGADKLD
+178 KGADKLE
-185 GRARYD
+185 GRARFD

-241 AGVGNFGGEKDNW
+241 GGVGNFGGEKDNW

-298 VKDGDFI
+298 VKEGDFI

-318 TAEEARFYYEEL
+318 TADEARFSYEEL
-330 YPYQQRMLAEYG
+330 YPYQQKGLTDYG
-342 DRIDELT
+342 NLIDALT

-355 AIAYAAT
+355 TIAYAAT
-362 LQGVENY
+362 LQGIENY

-375 QMAGADAIS
+375 QMAGAEAIS

-402 DPKREAQYGAALAE
+402 DPAREAQYGAALAE
-416 LDRLIAESNAEALA
+416 LDRLIAEGNAVALA
-430 DAKRGMLG
+430 DAKKGLLG

-447 QLYRWAN
+447 SLYRWAN

-465 GYQERDRA
+465 GFQERDRA

-484 RYVAE
+484 RYVPE
-489 IDKALWADGI
+489 IDKALWEDGI

-507 DKRSAAFD
+507 ENRNTSFD
-515 AFMEGRDLASFYAAT
+515 AFMEGRDLASFYATT
-530 ELGNTAKR
+530 ELGNTGKR
-538 MEWMGKSVA
+538 MEWMGKTPA

-567 MANEAKEKARS
+567 MAGEAADKERS
-578 GTVQKARSKVMEARL
+578 GRVQKARSTVMAARL
-593 AYAASQGKQMYPDAN
+593 AYATSQGKTMYPDAN

-712 SDWMYDPKINHT
+712 SDWMYDPAINRT

-733 WTMEKVDGADA
+733 WTMEKVDGAQR
-744 LLAEMGVKTN
+744 LLKEMGVAAE

>member
-1 LRTAAKATISLRAR
+1 
-15 LIYPTP
+15 
-21 SNDSV
+21 
-26 AERGDTIPKIFKG
+26 
-39 LFIMKKSLLAGASAL
+39 MKNFLLAGASAL
-54 LACSPAMLMAEEG
+54 MVFAPAAARADEG
-67 MWLPSQTGSLA
+67 MWLPSQTGA
-78 ADLKAA
+78 IADAMKQA
-84 GLELDPATLGDLNR
+84 GLELDPTTLGDLQR

-136 SPENDYLTNGFLA
+136 SPEADYLTNGFLA
-149 KTLGDELPAAP
+149 ATLADELPAAP
-160 GSRVY
+160 GSRIY
-165 VIEDLRNVTAAML
+165 VIEDLRDVSAAML
-178 KGADKLD
+178 KGADKLE

-201 EACEKQANRRCD
+201 EACEKPASRRCD

-254 MWPRHTGDFSFYRAY
+254 MWPRHTGDFGFYRAY

-281 DNVPFKP
+281 DNVPFRP
-288 KAWLPIAKDG
+288 KAFLPIAKQG

-342 DRIDELT
+342 DNIDALT
-349 AGNQAA
+349 ADDQAA
-355 AIAYAAT
+355 TIAYAAT
-362 LQGVENY
+362 LQGIENY

-375 QMAGADAIS
+375 QLAGADAIS
-384 LVEKKQAEEAGF
+384 LIDKKAAEEAAF
-396 RAWIKA
+396 RAWVDG
-402 DPKREAQYGAALAE
+402 DPKRQAQYGPALAE
-416 LDRLIAESNAEALA
+416 LDRLVLESDAVSLA
-430 DAKRGMLG
+430 DAKRAMLS
-438 RGQLYGAAR
+438 RGQLYRAAR

-454 EQAKPDKDREP
+454 EQAKPDKQREP
-465 GYQERDRA
+465 GFQERDRA
-473 FMTQGMQRIER
+473 FMTQGIQRIER
-484 RYVAE
+484 RFVAA
-489 IDKALWADGI
+489 IDKAIWDNAI

-507 DKRSAAFD
+507 EQRNPSFD
-515 AFMEGRDLASFYAAT
+515 AFMEGRDLAVLYAAT
-530 ELGNTAKR
+530 ELGSTAKR
-538 MEWMGKSVA
+538 MEWIGKSVA
-547 DFKASSDPFIQLAV
+547 DFKASGDPFIQLAV
-561 ATYDEA
+561 ATHDEA
-567 MANEAKEKARS
+567 MANEAAEKARS
-578 GTVQKARSKVMEARL
+578 GRVQKARSKVMEARL
-593 AYAASQGKQMYPDAN
+593 AYAASQGKTMYPDAN

-618 TGKAVDGQV
+618 TGKTVDGQV

-651 KMIELIKAKDYGRYV
+651 KMVELIKAKDYGQYA
-666 APELGTLPVDFLST
+666 APELGTLPVDYLST

-712 SDWMYDPKINHT
+712 SDWMYDPKINRT

-733 WTMEKVDGADA
+733 WTMDKVDGAQR
-744 LLAEMGVKTN
+744 LLEEMGVAPE

>member
-1 LRTAAKATISLRAR
+1 
-15 LIYPTP
+15 
-21 SNDSV
+21 
-26 AERGDTIPKIFKG
+26 
-39 LFIMKKSLLAGASAL
+39 MKKFLLAGASAL
-54 LACSPAMLMAEEG
+54 IICAPAALMAEEG
-67 MWLPSQTGSLA
+67 MWLPSQTGA
-78 ADLKAA
+78 IAEDMKAA
-84 GLELDPATLGDLNR
+84 GLELDAATLGDLQR

-149 KTLGDELPAAP
+149 ATLADELPAAP

-165 VIEDLRNVTAAML
+165 VIEDLRDVTTAMM
-178 KGADKLD
+178 KGADRLE

-201 EACEKQANRRCD
+201 ETCERQANRRCD

-233 VRLVYAPA
+233 VRLAYAPA

-254 MWPRHTGDFSFYRAY
+254 MWPRHTGDFAFYRAY
-269 VAPDGSSAAFSK
+269 VAPDGSSATYAQ
-281 DNVPFKP
+281 DNVPFQP
-288 KAWLPIAKDG
+288 KAWLPIASDG
-298 VKDGDFI
+298 VKEGDFI

-318 TAEEARFYYEEL
+318 TADEARFYYEEL
-330 YPYQQRMLAEYG
+330 YPYQQRMLTEYG
-342 DRIDELT
+342 DQIEALT
-349 AGNQAA
+349 EGDQAA
-355 AIAYAAT
+355 QIAYAAT

-375 QMAGADAIS
+375 QLAGADAIS
-384 LVEKKQAEEAGF
+384 LIDRKQAEESAF
-396 RAWIKA
+396 RAWIAA
-402 DPKREAQYGAALAE
+402 DPKRAAQYGAALAE
-416 LDRLIAESNAEALA
+416 LDALVASNNAEALA
-430 DAKRGMLG
+430 DARRAMIR
-438 RGQLYGAAR
+438 RGQLYSAAR
-447 QLYRWAN
+447 LLYRWAN
-454 EQAKPDKDREP
+454 EQARPDKSREP
-465 GYQERDRA
+465 GYQERDRTFA
-473 FMTQGMQRIER
+473 TQSLQRIER
-484 RYVAE
+484 RYMPE
-489 IDKALWADGI
+489 IDRGLWEAALEDYRVLD
-499 AEYRTLPA
+499 AEDRM
-507 DKRSAAFD
+507 KSFD
-515 AFMEGRDLASFYAAT
+515 AFMEGRELAELYAAT
-530 ELGNTAKR
+530 ELGDTAKR
-538 MEWMGKSVA
+538 LEWLGKPVA
-547 DFKASSDPFIQLAV
+547 DFKASDDPFIQLAV
-561 ATYDEA
+561 ATHDEA
-567 MANEAKEKARS
+567 MAREAADKARS
-578 GTVQKARSKVMEARL
+578 GDLQKARSTVMEARL
-593 AYAASQGKQMYPDAN
+593 AYAASQGKTMYPDAN

-618 TGKAVDGQV
+618 TGKAVDGQI

-644 GEFDAPD
+644 GEFNAPD
-651 KMIELIKAKDYGRYV
+651 TMIELIKAKDYGRYV

-712 SDWMYDPKINHT
+712 ADWMYNPAINRT

-733 WTMEKVDGADA
+733 WTMDKVDGAQR
-744 LLAEMGVKTN
+744 LLAEMGVAAD

>member
-1 LRTAAKATISLRAR
+1 
-15 LIYPTP
+15 
-21 SNDSV
+21 
-26 AERGDTIPKIFKG
+26 
-39 LFIMKKSLLAGASAL
+39 MKQYLLAGASAL
-54 LACSPAMLMAEEG
+54 VLFAPATLSADEG
-67 MWLPSQTGSLA
+67 MWLPSQTGAIAEELQT
-78 ADLKAA
+78 A
-84 GLELDPATLGDLNR
+84 GIALDPASLGDLNR

-116 PQGLVATNHH
+116 PDGLVATNHH
-126 CVAGSLQYNS
+126 CVVGSLQYNS
-136 SPENDYLTNGFLA
+136 SPESDYLTNGFLA
-149 KTLGDELPAAP
+149 ATLADELPAAP
-160 GSRVY
+160 GSRIF
-165 VIEDLRNVTAAML
+165 VIEDLRDVSAAMM
-178 KGADKLD
+178 KGADKLE

-254 MWPRHTGDFSFYRAY
+254 QWPRHTGDFAFYRAY
-269 VAPDGSSAAFSK
+269 VAPDGASASFSK

-288 KAWLPIAKDG
+288 KAFLPIAREG
-298 VKDGDFI
+298 VKDGDFV

-318 TAEEARFYYEEL
+318 SAEEARFYYEEL
-330 YPYQQRMLAEYG
+330 YPYQQRSLAEYG
-342 DRIDELT
+342 DLIDALT
-349 AGNQAA
+349 AGSDAA
-355 AIAYAAT
+355 KIAYAAT

-384 LVEKKQAEEAGF
+384 LIEKKQAEEAAF
-396 RAWIKA
+396 REWIAA
-402 DPKREAQYGAALAE
+402 DPKRNAQYGAALAE
-416 LDRLIAESNAEALA
+416 LDRLIAQGNAEALA
-430 DAKRGMLG
+430 DARRAMLG
-438 RGQLYGAAR
+438 RGQLYSAAR

-465 GYQERDRA
+465 GFQERDRA
-473 FMTQGMQRIER
+473 FMTQAMQRIER
-484 RYVAE
+484 RYVAA
-489 IDKALWADGI
+489 IDQAIWEDGI
-499 AEYRTLPA
+499 AEYRTLAQA
-507 DKRSAAFD
+507 DRIASFD
-515 AFMEGRDLASFYAAT
+515 AFMEGREPGPLYAAS
-530 ELGNTAKR
+530 ELGTTAKR
-538 MEWMGKSVA
+538 LEWMDRPVA
-547 DFKASSDPFIQLAV
+547 DFKASGDPFIQLAV

-567 MANEAKEKARS
+567 MAAEAKEKARS
-578 GTVQKARSKVMEARL
+578 GEVQKARSKVMEARL
-593 AYAASQGKQMYPDAN
+593 AYAASQGKTMYPDAN

-618 TGKAVDGQV
+618 TGKAVDGQA

-651 KMIELIKAKDYGRYV
+651 KLVALIEAKDYGRYV

-712 SDWMYDPKINHT
+712 SDWMYDPKINRT
-724 IHVDSRFML
+724 IHVDARFML
-733 WTMEKVDGADA
+733 WTMEKVDGATR
-744 LLAEMGVKTN
+744 LLEEMGVAAD

>member
-1 LRTAAKATISLRAR
+1 
-15 LIYPTP
+15 
-21 SNDSV
+21 
-26 AERGDTIPKIFKG
+26 
-39 LFIMKKSLLAGASAL
+39 MKTFLLTGASAL
-54 LACSPAMLMAEEG
+54 MLFAPAAANADEG
-67 MWLPSQTGSLA
+67 MWLPSQTGA
-78 ADLKAA
+78 IADAMKEA
-84 GLELDPATLGDLNR
+84 GLELDAGTLGDLQR

-116 PQGLVATNHH
+116 PEGLVATNHH

-149 KTLGDELPAAP
+149 ATLGDEIPAAP
-160 GSRVY
+160 GSRIY
-165 VIEDLRNVTAAML
+165 VIEDLRDVSAAMM

-233 VRLVYAPA
+233 VRLAYAPA

-254 MWPRHTGDFSFYRAY
+254 MWPRHTGDFAFYRAY

-298 VKDGDFI
+298 VKEDDFI

-318 TAEEARFYYEEL
+318 LADEARFYYEEL
-330 YPYQQRMLAEYG
+330 YPYQQNMLTEYG
-342 DRIDELT
+342 DLIDALT

-355 AIAYAAT
+355 TIAYAAT
-362 LQGVENY
+362 LQGIENY

-375 QMAGADAIS
+375 QLAGADAIS

-402 DPKREAQYGAALAE
+402 DPAREALYGAALAE
-416 LDRLIAESNAEALA
+416 LDRLIAEGNSEALA

-438 RGQLYGAAR
+438 RSQMYSAAR
-447 QLYRWAN
+447 SLYRWAN

-465 GYQERDRA
+465 GFQERDRA

-489 IDKALWADGI
+489 IDKALWEDGI

-507 DKRSAAFD
+507 DQRNESFD
-515 AFMEGRDLASFYAAT
+515 AFMEGRELADFYSAT
-530 ELGNTAKR
+530 ELGDTAKR

-547 DFKASSDPFIQLAV
+547 DFKASNDPFIQLAV

-567 MANEAKEKARS
+567 MANEAEEKERS
-578 GTVQKARSKVMEARL
+578 GHVQKARSKVMEARL
-593 AYAASQGKQMYPDAN
+593 AYAASQGKTMYPDAN

-618 TGKAVDGQV
+618 TGKTVDGQI
-627 WTPFTTAEGIVA
+627 WTPFTTAEGIVT

-651 KMIELIKAKDYGRYV
+651 KMIELIKAKDFGDYV

-712 SDWMYDPKINHT
+712 SDWMYNPAINRT

-733 WTMEKVDGADA
+733 WTMDKVDEADR
-744 LLAEMGVKTN
+744 LLKEMGVTPE

>member
-1 LRTAAKATISLRAR
+1 
-15 LIYPTP
+15 
-21 SNDSV
+21 
-26 AERGDTIPKIFKG
+26 
-39 LFIMKKSLLAGASAL
+39 MKKFLLAGASAL
-54 LACSPAMLMAEEG
+54 MVAAPAAVQADEG
-67 MWLPSQTGSLA
+67 MWLPSQTGALS
-78 ADLKAA
+78 DQLKAA

-116 PQGLVATNHH
+116 PEGLVATNHH
-126 CVAGSLQYNS
+126 CVVGSLQYNS
-136 SPENDYLTNGFLA
+136 SPEADYLTDGFLA
-149 KTLGDELPAAP
+149 KTLADELPAAP
-160 GSRVY
+160 GSRIY
-165 VIEDLRNVTAAML
+165 VIEDLRDVSAAML
-178 KGADKLD
+178 KGTERLE

-191 RLQANRTALI
+191 RLQANRQALI

-213 VRAYFGGQQ
+213 VRAYFGGAQ

-233 VRLVYAPA
+233 VRLAYAPA

-254 MWPRHTGDFSFYRAY
+254 MWPRHTGDFAFYRAY
-269 VAPDGSSAAFSK
+269 VAPDGSSAPFSK

-288 KAWLPIAKDG
+288 KAFLPIAKTG

-342 DRIDELT
+342 DLIEAQT

-355 AIAYAAT
+355 VIAYAAT

-396 RAWIKA
+396 RAWIAA
-402 DPKREAQYGAALAE
+402 DPKRQAQYGAALAE
-416 LDRLIAESNAEALA
+416 YDRLVAESNAEALA

-454 EQAKPDKDREP
+454 EQAKPAKDREP

-484 RYVAE
+484 RFVAE
-489 IDKALWADGI
+489 IDKALWEDGI

-507 DKRSAAFD
+507 DARSASFD
-515 AFMEGRDLASFYAAT
+515 AFMEGRDLAAMYAAT

-538 MEWMGKSVA
+538 MEWMGKTPA
-547 DFKASSDPFIQLAV
+547 DFKASSDPFIKLAV

-567 MANEAKEKARS
+567 MADEAKEKERS
-578 GTVQKARSKVMEARL
+578 GIVQKARSKVMEARL
-593 AYAASQGKQMYPDAN
+593 AYAASQGKAMYPDAN

-618 TGKAVDGQV
+618 TGKAVDGQI

-651 KMIELIKAKDYGRYV
+651 KMIELIKAKDYGRYA
-666 APELGTLPVDFLST
+666 APELGTLPVDYLST

-712 SDWMYDPKINHT
+712 SDWMYDPKINRT

-733 WTMEKVDGADA
+733 WTMEKVDGADR
-744 LLAEMGVKTN
+744 LLREMGVSAE

>member
-1 LRTAAKATISLRAR
+1 
-15 LIYPTP
+15 
-21 SNDSV
+21 
-26 AERGDTIPKIFKG
+26 
-39 LFIMKKSLLAGASAL
+39 MKKILLAGVS
-54 LACSPAMLMAEEG
+54 AMLLSAPGVLSADEG
-67 MWLPSQTGSLA
+67 MWLPSQTGA
-78 ADLKAA
+78 IADAMREA
-84 GLELDPATLGDLNR
+84 GLELDAKTLGDLQR

-116 PQGLVATNHH
+116 PEGLVATNHH

-136 SPENDYLTNGFLA
+136 SPEKDYLTNGFLA
-149 KTLGDELPAAP
+149 ATLGDELPAAP

-165 VIEDLRNVTAAML
+165 VIEDLRDVSAGML
-178 KGADKLD
+178 KGTDTLD
-185 GRARYD
+185 GRARFD

-269 VAPDGSSAAFSK
+269 VAPDGSSAPFAK
-281 DNVPFKP
+281 ENVPFKP
-288 KAWLPIAKDG
+288 KAWLPIAKNG

-330 YPYQQRMLAEYG
+330 YPYQQKMLTEYG
-342 DRIDELT
+342 DLIDAQT

-355 AIAYAAT
+355 TIAYAAT
-362 LQGVENY
+362 LQGIENY

-375 QMAGADAIS
+375 QLAGADAIS
-384 LVEKKQAEEAGF
+384 LIEKKQAEEAAF
-396 RAWIKA
+396 RAWVKA

-416 LDRLIAESNAEALA
+416 LDRLIAENNAEALA
-430 DAKRGMLG
+430 DARRGMLG

-447 QLYRWAN
+447 TLYRWAN

-473 FMTQGMQRIER
+473 FVTQGLQRIER
-484 RYVAE
+484 RYVAD
-489 IDKALWADGI
+489 IDKALWEDGL
-499 AEYRTLPA
+499 AEYRTLPTE
-507 DKRSAAFD
+507 DRNTSFD
-515 AFMEGRDLASFYAAT
+515 AFMEGRDLASFYAGT
-530 ELGNTAKR
+530 ELGTTAKR
-538 MEWMGKSVA
+538 LEWLDKPVA

-567 MANEAKEKARS
+567 LANEAEEKERS
-578 GTVQKARSKVMEARL
+578 GHVQKARSKVMEARL
-593 AYAASQGKQMYPDAN
+593 AYAASQGKTMYPDAN

-613 TYGKV
+613 TYGTV
-618 TGKAVDGQV
+618 TGKTVDGQV
-627 WTPFTTAEGIVA
+627 WPAFTTAEGIVA

-651 KMIELIKAKDYGRYV
+651 TMVELIKAKDYGRYA
-666 APELGTLPVDFLST
+666 APELGTLPVDYLST

-712 SDWMYDPKINHT
+712 SDWMYDPKINRT

-733 WTMEKVDGADA
+733 WTMEKVDGADR
-744 LLAEMGVKTN
+744 LLKEMGVAE

>member
-1 LRTAAKATISLRAR
+1 MKNFLRAGVCA
-15 LIYPTP
+15 L
-21 SNDSV
+21 
-26 AERGDTIPKIFKG
+26 TIC
-39 LFIMKKSLLAGASAL
+39 AASAA
-54 LACSPAMLMAEEG
+54 LADEG
-67 MWLPSQTGSLA
+67 MWLPSQTGA
-78 ADLKAA
+78 IAEAMKAA
-84 GLELDPATLGDLNR
+84 GLELDAKTLGDLQR

-116 PQGLVATNHH
+116 PEGLVATNHH

-136 SPENDYLTNGFLA
+136 SPEADYLTNGFLA
-149 KTLGDELPAAP
+149 ATLGDELPAAP
-160 GSRVY
+160 GSRIY
-165 VIEDLRNVTAAML
+165 VIEDLRDVSAAML
-178 KGADKLD
+178 KGADKLE
-185 GRARYD
+185 GRARFD

-241 AGVGNFGGEKDNW
+241 GGVGNFGGEKDNW
-254 MWPRHTGDFSFYRAY
+254 QWPRHTGDFAFYRAY
-269 VAPDGSSAAFSK
+269 VAPDGSSAPFSK

-288 KAWLPIAKDG
+288 KAFLPIAKDG
-298 VKDGDFI
+298 VKEGDFI

-330 YPYQQRMLAEYG
+330 YPYQQKSLTDYG
-342 DRIDELT
+342 NLIDALT

-355 AIAYAAT
+355 TIAYAAS
-362 LQGVENY
+362 LQGIENY

-375 QMAGADAIS
+375 QLAGAEAIS
-384 LVEKKQAEEAGF
+384 LIAKKQSEEAAF
-396 RAWIKA
+396 RSWVDA
-402 DPKREAQYGAALAE
+402 DPSRKAQYGAALAE
-416 LDRLIAESNAEALA
+416 LDRLIAEDNAVALA
-430 DAKRGMLG
+430 YERRDLLG
-438 RGQLYGAAR
+438 RGQLFSAASR
-447 QLYRWAN
+447 LYRWAN
-454 EQAKPDKDREP
+454 EQAKPNKDREP
-465 GYQERDRA
+465 GFQERDRA

-484 RYVAE
+484 RYVAD
-489 IDKALWADGI
+489 IDKAIWEDGF
-499 AEYRTLPA
+499 AEYRTLAAA
-507 DKRSAAFD
+507 DRNQSFD

-530 ELGNTAKR
+530 ELGTTAKR

-561 ATYDEA
+561 ATNDESRA
-567 MANEAKEKARS
+567 AEAASKARS
-578 GTVQKARSKVMEARL
+578 GELQKARSKVMAARL
-593 AYAASQGKQMYPDAN
+593 AYAASQGKTMYPDAN

-618 TGKAVDGQV
+618 TGKTVDGQI
-627 WTPFTTAEGIVA
+627 WPPFTTAEGLVA

-651 KMIELIKAKDYGRYV
+651 KMVELIKAKDYGRYV

-712 SDWMYDPKINHT
+712 SDWMFDPKINRT

-733 WTMEKVDGADA
+733 WTMEKVDGAER
-744 LLAEMGVKTN
+744 LLKEMGVK

>member
-1 LRTAAKATISLRAR
+1 
-15 LIYPTP
+15 
-21 SNDSV
+21 
-26 AERGDTIPKIFKG
+26 
-39 LFIMKKSLLAGASAL
+39 MKKFLLAGASAL
-54 LACSPAMLMAEEG
+54 IMATPAAVQADEG
-67 MWLPSQTGSLA
+67 MWLPSQTGA
-78 ADLKAA
+78 IAEQMKAA
-84 GLELDPATLGDLNR
+84 GLELDATTLGDLQR

-116 PQGLVATNHH
+116 PEGLVATNHH

-149 KTLGDELPAAP
+149 KTLADEIPAAP

-165 VIEDLRNVTAAML
+165 VIEDLRDVTKDVL
-178 KGADKLD
+178 KGADKLE
-185 GRARYD
+185 GRARFD
-191 RLQANRTALI
+191 RLQANRLALI

-213 VRAYFGGQQ
+213 VRAYFGGAQ

-233 VRLVYAPA
+233 VRLAYAPA

-254 MWPRHTGDFSFYRAY
+254 MWPRHTGDFAFYRAY
-269 VAPDGSSAAFSK
+269 VAPDGSSAPFSK

-288 KAWLPIAKDG
+288 KAFLPIAKQG
-298 VKDGDFI
+298 VKEGDFL

-318 TAEEARFYYEEL
+318 TAEEARFEFAEL
-330 YPYQQRMLAEYG
+330 LPYQQRMLTEYG
-342 DRIDELT
+342 DLIDSLT

-355 AIAYAAT
+355 QIAYAAT

-375 QMAGADAIS
+375 QLAGADAIS
-384 LVEKKQAEEAGF
+384 LIAKKQADEAAF

-402 DPKREAQYGAALAE
+402 DPAREAMYGAALAE
-416 LDRLIAESNAEALA
+416 LDALIATSNAEALA

-454 EQAKPDKDREP
+454 EQAKPNKDREP
-465 GYQERDRA
+465 GYQDRDRA
-473 FMTQGMQRIER
+473 FVTQGMQRIER
-484 RYVAE
+484 RFVAD
-489 IDKALWADGI
+489 IDKALWEDGI

-507 DKRSAAFD
+507 DQRNASFD
-515 AFMEGRDLASFYAAT
+515 AFMEGKDLASFYAQT

-538 MEWMGKSVA
+538 LEWLTKTPA

-567 MANEAKEKARS
+567 MKNEAEGKERS
-578 GTVQKARSKVMEARL
+578 GRVQKARSKVMEARL
-593 AYAASQGKQMYPDAN
+593 AYAASLGKAMYPDAN

-618 TGKAVDGQV
+618 TGKAVDGQI

-651 KMIELIKAKDYGRYV
+651 KMVELIKAKDYGRWI
-666 APELGTLPVDFLST
+666 APELGTLPVDYLST

-712 SDWMYDPKINHT
+712 SDWMYDPKINRT

-733 WTMEKVDGADA
+733 WTMEKVDGADR
-744 LLAEMGVKTN
+744 LLAEMGVK

>member
-1 LRTAAKATISLRAR
+1 
-15 LIYPTP
+15 
-21 SNDSV
+21 
-26 AERGDTIPKIFKG
+26 
-39 LFIMKKSLLAGASAL
+39 MKNILLAGASAL
-54 LACSPAMLMAEEG
+54 MLALPAAALADEG
-67 MWLPSQTGSLA
+67 MWLPSQTGA
-78 ADLKAA
+78 IADEMKAA
-84 GLELDPATLGDLNR
+84 GLELDAKTLGDLQR

-136 SPENDYLTNGFLA
+136 SPENDYLTDGFLA

-165 VIEDLRNVTAAML
+165 VIEDLRDVTAAML
-178 KGADKLD
+178 KGTKFIG
-185 GRARYD
+185 GRVRYD

-213 VRAYFGGQQ
+213 VRAYFGGAQ

-228 LEIKD
+228 LEIQD

-241 AGVGNFGGEKDNW
+241 GGVGNFGGEKDNW
-254 MWPRHTGDFSFYRAY
+254 QWPRHTGDFSFYRAY

-288 KAWLPIAKDG
+288 KAWLPIAKEG
-298 VKDGDFI
+298 VKDGDFV

-311 GTTERLR
+311 GVTERLR
-318 TAEEARFYYEEL
+318 TADEARFYYEEL

-342 DRIDELT
+342 DSIDALT
-349 AGNQAA
+349 AGDQAA
-355 AIAYAAT
+355 TIAYAAT

-375 QMAGADAIS
+375 QLAGAEAIS
-384 LVEKKQAEEAGF
+384 LVAKKQAEEERF

-402 DPKREAQYGAALAE
+402 DPAREAQYGAALAE
-416 LDRLIAESNAEALA
+416 LDALVTDTNTVSLA
-430 DAKRGMLG
+430 DAKRGLLG

-447 QLYRWAN
+447 TLYRWAN

-465 GYQERDRA
+465 GFQARDKA
-473 FMTQGMQRIER
+473 FMTQRMTVIER
-484 RYVAE
+484 RYVEA
-489 IDKALWADGI
+489 IDKQLFADAI

-507 DKRSAAFD
+507 DQRNKSFD
-515 AFMEGRDLASFYAAT
+515 AFIEGKDLASLYAT
-530 ELGNTAKR
+530 SELGTTAKR
-538 MEWMGKSVA
+538 MEWMGKTPA
-547 DFKASSDPFIQLAV
+547 DFRASSDPFIQLAV
-561 ATYDEA
+561 ATFDEA
-567 MANEAKEKARS
+567 MAAEAADKERAGRVQWARS
-578 GTVQKARSKVMEARL
+578 AVMAARL
-593 AYAASQGKQMYPDAN
+593 AYAASQGKTLYPDAN

-618 TGKAVDGQV
+618 TGKAVDGQI
-627 WTPFTTAEGIVA
+627 WTAFTTAEGIVA

-651 KMIELIKAKDYGRYV
+651 KMIELIKAKDYAGYT
-666 APELGTLPVDFLST
+666 APALGTLPVDFMST

-712 SDWMYDPKINHT
+712 SDWMYDPAINRT

-733 WTMEKVDGADA
+733 WTMDKVDGATR
-744 LLAEMGVKTN
+744 LLEEMGVK

>member
-1 LRTAAKATISLRAR
+1 
-15 LIYPTP
+15 
-21 SNDSV
+21 
-26 AERGDTIPKIFKG
+26 
-39 LFIMKKSLLAGASAL
+39 MKNFLLAGASI
-54 LACSPAMLMAEEG
+54 AMLSATAVVQADEG
-67 MWLPSQTGSLA
+67 MWLPSQTA
-78 ADLKAA
+78 AIADDMKAA
-84 GLELDPATLGDLNR
+84 GLELDAETLGDLQR

-149 KTLGDELPAAP
+149 KTLGDEIPAAP

-165 VIEDLRNVTAAML
+165 VIEDLRDVSAAMT
-178 KGADKLD
+178 KGAEKLE

-233 VRLVYAPA
+233 VRLAYAPA

-269 VAPDGSSAAFSK
+269 VAPDGSSADFSK

-288 KAWLPIAKDG
+288 KAWLPIAKQG
-298 VKDGDFI
+298 VKEGDFI

-318 TAEEARFYYEEL
+318 LAEEARFYFEEL
-330 YPYQQRMLAEYG
+330 YPYQQNMLAEYG
-342 DRIDELT
+342 DMIDALT

-355 AIAYAAT
+355 TIAYAAT

-375 QMAGADAIS
+375 QLAGADAIS
-384 LVEKKQAEEAGF
+384 LVEKKQADEAAF
-396 RAWIKA
+396 RAWVAA
-402 DPKREAQYGAALAE
+402 DRKRQAQYGAALVE
-416 LDRLIAESNAEALA
+416 LDALIATSNAQALA

-438 RGQLYGAAR
+438 RSQLYGAAR
-447 QLYRWAN
+447 SLLRWAN
-454 EQAKPDKDREP
+454 EQAKPDAQREP
-465 GYQERDRA
+465 GYQDRDRA
-473 FMTQGMQRIER
+473 FMTQAMQRIER
-484 RYVAE
+484 RYVAD
-489 IDKALWADGI
+489 IDQALWEDGI

-507 DKRSAAFD
+507 DQRIASFD
-515 AFMEGRDLASFYAAT
+515 AFMDGRDLAGFYAAT

-547 DFKASSDPFIQLAV
+547 DFRASNDPFIQLAV

-567 MANEAKEKARS
+567 MTDEAEDKARS
-578 GTVQKARSKVMEARL
+578 GDVQKARSKVMQARL
-593 AYAASQGKQMYPDAN
+593 AYAASMGKTMYPDAN

-651 KMIELIKAKDYGRYV
+651 KMIELIKAKDYGQYV
-666 APELGTLPVDFLST
+666 APELGTLPVDYLST

-689 SSTLNARGEFVG
+689 SSTLNSRGEFVG

-712 SDWMYDPKINHT
+712 SDWMYDPAINRT

-733 WTMEKVDGADA
+733 WTMEKVDGADR
-744 LLAEMGVKTN
+744 LLAEMGATGK

>member
-1 LRTAAKATISLRAR
+1 
-15 LIYPTP
+15 
-21 SNDSV
+21 
-26 AERGDTIPKIFKG
+26 
-39 LFIMKKSLLAGASAL
+39 MKKFLLAGASAL
-54 LACSPAMLMAEEG
+54 MIAAPAAVHADEG
-67 MWLPSQTGSLA
+67 MWLPSQTGA
-78 ADLKAA
+78 IADQMKAA
-84 GLELDPATLGDLNR
+84 GLELDAKTLGDLQR

-116 PQGLVATNHH
+116 PDGLVATNHH

-136 SPENDYLTNGFLA
+136 SPENDYLNNGFLA
-149 KTLGDELPAAP
+149 KTFADELPAAP

-165 VIEDLRNVTAAML
+165 VIEDLRDVSKDML
-178 KGADKLD
+178 KGTDKLD

-191 RLQANRTALI
+191 RLQANRAALI
-201 EACEKQANRRCD
+201 TACEKQANRRCD

-269 VAPDGSSAAFSK
+269 VAPDGSSATFSK

-288 KAWLPIAKDG
+288 KAWLPVAKDG
-298 VKDGDFI
+298 VKEGDFV

-330 YPYQQRMLAEYG
+330 YPYQQKMLTDYAN
-342 DRIDELT
+342 RIVELT
-349 AGNQAA
+349 GSDQAA
-355 AIAYAAT
+355 VIAYAAT
-362 LQGVENY
+362 LRGTDNY
-369 EKKIAG
+369 KKKIAG
-375 QMAGADAIS
+375 QLEGADSIS
-384 LVEKKQAEEAGF
+384 LVAKKQAEEAAF

-402 DPKREAQYGAALAE
+402 DPKRETLYGPALTE
-416 LDRLIAESNAEALA
+416 LDRLVLETDSTSLA
-430 DAKRGMLG
+430 DAKTGMLS
-438 RGQLYGAAR
+438 RGQLYSAAR
-447 QLYRWAN
+447 TLYRWAT
-454 EQAKPDKDREP
+454 EQAKPDTAREP
-465 GYQERDRA
+465 GYQDRDRT
-473 FMTQGMQRIER
+473 FMTQRMQVIER
-484 RYVAE
+484 RYVQA
-489 IDKALWADGI
+489 IDKALFADAI

-507 DKRSAAFD
+507 DQRIKSFD
-515 AFMEGRDLASFYAAT
+515 AFMEGRDLASLYAT
-530 ELGNTAKR
+530 SELGNTAKR

-561 ATYDEA
+561 ATADEA
-567 MANEAKEKARS
+567 MAAEAADKERS
-578 GTVQKARSKVMEARL
+578 GKVQKARSKVMEARL
-593 AYAASQGKQMYPDAN
+593 AYAASQGKTMYPDAN

-618 TGKAVDGQV
+618 TGKKVDGQI

-651 KMIELIKAKDYGRYV
+651 KMIALIKAKDYGRWAV
-666 APELGTLPVDFLST
+666 PELGTLPVDFMST

-689 SSTLNARGEFVG
+689 SSTLNAKGEFVG

-712 SDWMYDPKINHT
+712 SDWMYDPAINRT

-733 WTMEKVDGADA
+733 WTMEKVDGADR
-744 LLAEMGVKTN
+744 LLKEMGVTQ

>member
-1 LRTAAKATISLRAR
+1 
-15 LIYPTP
+15 
-21 SNDSV
+21 
-26 AERGDTIPKIFKG
+26 
-39 LFIMKKSLLAGASAL
+39 MKKFLLAGASAL
-54 LACSPAMLMAEEG
+54 IISAPAALMAEEG
-67 MWLPSQTGSLA
+67 MWLPSQTGA
-78 ADLKAA
+78 IADEMKAA
-84 GLELDPATLGDLNR
+84 GLELDAATLGDLDR

-136 SPENDYLTNGFLA
+136 SPENDYLTDGFLA
-149 KTLGDELPAAP
+149 KTLADEIPAAP

-165 VIEDLRNVTAAML
+165 VIEDLRDVTTAMM
-178 KGADKLD
+178 KGAGALE

-201 EACEKQANRRCD
+201 EACERQANRRCD

-233 VRLVYAPA
+233 VRLAYAPA

-254 MWPRHTGDFSFYRAY
+254 MWPRHTGDFAFYRAY
-269 VAPDGSSAAFSK
+269 VAPDGSSATYAK
-281 DNVPFKP
+281 ENVPFKP
-288 KAWLPIAKDG
+288 KAWLPIAETG
-298 VKDGDFI
+298 VKEGDFI

-330 YPYQQRMLAEYG
+330 YPYQQKMLTEYG
-342 DRIDELT
+342 DRIDALT
-349 AGNQAA
+349 EGNQAA
-355 AIAYAAT
+355 KIAYAAT

-375 QMAGADAIS
+375 QLAGADAIS
-384 LVEKKQAEEAGF
+384 LIDKKQTEEAAF
-396 RAWIKA
+396 RAWIAA
-402 DPKREAQYGAALAE
+402 DPERQAQYGAALAE
-416 LDRLIAESNAEALA
+416 LDRLIAEGNAEALA
-430 DAKRGMLG
+430 DTKRGMLG
-438 RGQLYGAAR
+438 RSQLYGAAR

-484 RYVAE
+484 RFVPE
-489 IDKALWADGI
+489 IDKALWEDGI

-507 DKRSAAFD
+507 DQRNESFD
-515 AFMEGRDLASFYAAT
+515 AFMQGRELASFYAAT
-530 ELGNTAKR
+530 GLGDTAKR
-538 MEWMGKSVA
+538 LEWMDKSVA
-547 DFKASSDPFIQLAV
+547 DFKASDDPFIQLAV

-567 MANEAKEKARS
+567 MADEAEGKARS
-578 GTVQKARSKVMEARL
+578 GHVQKARSQVMEARL
-593 AYAASQGKQMYPDAN
+593 AYAASQGKAMYPDAN

-618 TGKAVDGQV
+618 TGKTVDGQI
-627 WTPFTTAEGIVA
+627 WPPFTTAEGIVA

-651 KMIELIKAKDYGRYV
+651 TMIDLIKAKDYGRYV

-712 SDWMYDPKINHT
+712 SDWMYNPAINRT

-733 WTMEKVDGADA
+733 WTMDKVDGAQR
-744 LLAEMGVKTN
+744 LLDEMGVADQ

>member
-1 LRTAAKATISLRAR
+1 
-15 LIYPTP
+15 
-21 SNDSV
+21 
-26 AERGDTIPKIFKG
+26 
-39 LFIMKKSLLAGASAL
+39 MKKFLLAGASAL
-54 LACSPAMLMAEEG
+54 MIAAPAALRADEG
-67 MWLPSQTGSLA
+67 MWLPSQTGALA
-78 ADLKAA
+78 DQMKAA
-84 GLELDPATLGDLNR
+84 GLELDAKTLGDLQR

-116 PQGLVATNHH
+116 PDGLVATNHH

-149 KTLGDELPAAP
+149 ATLSDELPAAP

-165 VIEDLRNVTAAML
+165 VIEDLRDVSAAML
-178 KGADKLD
+178 KGADKLE
-185 GRARYD
+185 GRARFD
-191 RLQANRTALI
+191 RLQANRAALI

-318 TAEEARFYYEEL
+318 TAEEARFYYDEL
-330 YPYQQRMLAEYG
+330 YPYQQRMLTEYG
-342 DRIDELT
+342 NRIDELT

-355 AIAYAAT
+355 TIAYAAT

-384 LVEKKQAEEAGF
+384 LVEKKQAEESGF

-416 LDRLIAESNAEALA
+416 YDRMITEGNAAALA
-430 DAKRGMLG
+430 DQRKGMLA
-438 RGQLYGAAR
+438 RGQLYAAAR

-454 EQAKPDKDREP
+454 EQAKPNKDREP
-465 GYQERDRA
+465 GYQDRDRA

-489 IDKALWADGI
+489 IDKALWEDGI
-499 AEYRTLPA
+499 AEYRQLGA
-507 DKRSAAFD
+507 DDRVKSFD
-515 AFMEGRDLASFYAAT
+515 GFMEGRDLASFYAAT

-567 MANEAKEKARS
+567 MTAEAADKARQ
-578 GTVQKARSKVMEARL
+578 GNLQKARSKVMEGRL
-593 AYAASQGKQMYPDAN
+593 AYAASLGKTMYPDAN

-627 WTPFTTAEGIVA
+627 WTPFTTAEGIAA

-651 KMIELIKAKDYGRYV
+651 KMIELIKAKDYGRYA

-712 SDWMYDPKINHT
+712 SDWMYDPKINRT

-733 WTMEKVDGADA
+733 WTMEKVDGAGR
-744 LLAEMGVKTN
+744 LLKEMGVTAQ